1 MLESEGGLV
10 YLLDVLGG
18 LLGEVPHQALQDGS
32 GDVLFKLGLAHS
44 GAHVEALDTIW
55 KKPEYADNVL
65 DGLLKRNVEL

>member
-1 MLESEGGLV
+1 
-10 YLLDVLGG
+10 
-18 LLGEVPHQALQDGS
+18 
-32 GDVLFKLGLAHS
+32 VLFKLGLAHS